1 MYAIISLCRWLEA
14 QPLCMGQVL
23 SNEEMEALVD
33 DLFVCRNPNQSPDG
47 KVVVAILEQ
56 DDLDQLFG

>member
-14 QPLCMGQVL
+14 QPLC
-23 SNEEMEALVD
+23 NEEMEALVD

>member
-14 QPLCMGQVL
+14 QVL

-33 DLFVCRNPNQSPDG
+33 DLFVCRNPNQTPDG